1 MFSVILYLDGLYL
14 WIWFHTLSFI
24 LSTKQQHYISMK
36 VWKLSQREEEGKLM
50 FSSHYYCPRLC
61 VDHYPTIQRPLWLHP
76 TRQRPHSL
84 GSKLHQVHVAVAMS
98 TLAIPIKR
106 RIRQFYNRKQW
117 WFQDGRVFITPGWD
131 GFYHLFVFTIE
142 QALVIFSFFS
152 QEINVN
158 FCLEDHLP
166 F

>member
-14 WIWFHTLSFI
+14 WIWFHTLSFT

-50 FSSHYYCPRLC
+50 FSSHYCCPRLC

-117 WFQDGRVFITPGWD
+117 WFQDGRVFYHSRMGW
-131 GFYHLFVFTIE
+131 FLSFVCVYHWTSSSHFFI
-142 QALVIFSFFS
+142 FFS
-152 QEINVN
+152 RN
-158 FCLEDHLP
+158 
-166 F
+166 